1 MEEGVQTG
9 GMGQNQLVDTRVLCS
24 EETEGNKKTLKIVMF
39 DSQVS
44 LVNTQ
49 GLEKKKKEHKN
60 LAWLQRNAMTLRPAL
75 IL

>member
-44 LVNTQ
+44 I
-49 GLEKKKKEHKN
+49 
-60 LAWLQRNAMTLRPAL
+60 R
-75 IL
+75 